1 MIYLTAE
8 MLGHDCSFELA
19 HRVAC
24 GLTDAGYEARA
35 FDTSG
40 SIPAGYESPN
50 VVPDGVFYSVLENSI
65 KGLQVEG

>member
-1 MIYLTAE
+1 
-8 MLGHDCSFELA
+8 MLGQDCSFELA
-19 HRVAC
+19 QRVAC

-40 SIPAGYESPN
+40 SVPGGYESPN
-50 VVPDGVFYSVLENSI
+50 VVPDDVFFPILEKVI

>member
-1 MIYLTAE
+1 MIYLTSE
-8 MLGHDCSFELA
+8 MLGQDCSFEMA
-19 HRVAC
+19 CRVARD
-24 GLTDAGYEARA
+24 LTDAGYKTMA

-50 VVPDGVFYSVLENSI
+50 VVPDDVFFPILEKVI